1 MDTAVIWLQRAL
13 GRHLFQNQMNDF
25 EGLFQQAL
33 DMEQQQ
39 IMDAW
44 VDGLREI
51 PAHVNKPEDYYYGK
65 FGNQNED
72 EDYSDW
78 DVTLLDGLEDEKFD
92 NDKEI

>member
-44 VDGLREI
+44 VDGLREM
-51 PAHVNKPEDYYYGK
+51 PANVDKPQDYYYSK
-65 FGNQNED
+65 FGYQD
-72 EDYSDW
+72 EDYSEW
-78 DVTLLDGLEDEKFD
+78 DVTLMDGLEDEPIEPF
-92 NDKEI
+92 

>member
-44 VDGLREI
+44 VDGLREM
-51 PAHVNKPEDYYYGK
+51 PANVDKPQDYYYSK
-65 FGNQNED
+65 FGKQD
-72 EDYSDW
+72 EDYSEW
-78 DVTLLDGLEDEKFD
+78 DVTLMDGLEDEPIEPF
-92 NDKEI
+92 

>member
-44 VDGLREI
+44 VDGFREM
-51 PAHVNKPEDYYYGK
+51 PDNVDKPQDYYYSK
-65 FGNQNED
+65 FGYQD
-72 EDYSDW
+72 EDNSEW
-78 DVTLLDGLEDEKFD
+78 DVTLMDGLEDETIEPF
-92 NDKEI
+92 

>member
-44 VDGLREI
+44 VDGLREM
-51 PAHVNKPEDYYYGK
+51 PANVDKPQDYYYSK
-65 FGNQNED
+65 FGKQD

-78 DVTLLDGLEDEKFD
+78 DVTLMDGLEDEPIEPF
-92 NDKEI
+92 

>member
-44 VDGLREI
+44 VDGLREM
-51 PAHVNKPEDYYYGK
+51 PSNVDKPQDYYYSK
-65 FGNQNED
+65 FGYQD
-72 EDYSDW
+72 EDNSEW
-78 DVTLLDGLEDEKFD
+78 DVTLMDGLEDEPIEPF
-92 NDKEI
+92 

>member
-44 VDGLREI
+44 VDGLREM
-51 PAHVNKPEDYYYGK
+51 PANVDKPEDYYYSK
-65 FGNQNED
+65 FGKQD
-72 EDYSDW
+72 EDYSEW
-78 DVTLLDGLEDEKFD
+78 DVTLMDGLEDEPIEPF
-92 NDKEI
+92 

>member
-44 VDGLREI
+44 VDGIREM
-51 PAHVNKPEDYYYGK
+51 PANVDKPEDYYYSK
-65 FGNQNED
+65 FGNQD
-72 EDYSDW
+72 EDYSEW
-78 DVTLLDGLEDEKFD
+78 DVTLMDGLEDEPIEPF
-92 NDKEI
+92 

>member
-44 VDGLREI
+44 VDGLREM
-51 PAHVNKPEDYYYGK
+51 PADVDKPQDYYYSK
-65 FGNQNED
+65 FGKQD
-72 EDYSDW
+72 EDYSEW
-78 DVTLLDGLEDEKFD
+78 DITLMDGLEDEPIEPF
-92 NDKEI
+92 

>member
-44 VDGLREI
+44 VDGLREM
-51 PAHVNKPEDYYYGK
+51 PSNVDKPQDYYYSK
-65 FGNQNED
+65 FGKQD
-72 EDYSDW
+72 EDYSEW
-78 DVTLLDGLEDEKFD
+78 DVTLMDGLEDEPIEPF
-92 NDKEI
+92 